1 MAAMKTVP
9 TDSPIDGLVS
19 EYHHHL
25 LRNAGFTSSTCR
37 VRTFFIRAFLNALF
51 QTRAPELDL
60 QKITAGTLLD
70 YVLQQSHRWSPQT
83 VQSLASALRSF
94 CRYLCSTGRAHA
106 DLTRAIPAVCSNQR
120 DRFPNTLTTGEL
132 GHLLGSCKG
141 KGPAQK
147 RDYAVL
153 LCLAKLG
160 LRAGE
165 AAKLRL
171 EDIDWHTGTLRLVA
185 TKGRRER
192 LLPLS
197 SELGGALASYLRHER
212 PSTAARTVFVSLL
225 EGRSLSS
232 EGISAIASSAF
243 KRAGISGRRG
253 SHRLRHTVASHLVQR
268 GASLKA
274 VADLL
279 GHGDLATTQIYAKVN
294 LPLLRQVAMPW
305 PKEAQL

>member
-1 MAAMKTVP
+1 MKTILA
-9 TDSPIDGLVS
+9 DSRIDAVVA
-19 EYHHHL
+19 EYHQHL

-37 VRTFFIRAFLNALF
+37 VRTFFIRAFLKALF
-51 QTRAPELDL
+51 KNKAPKIDL
-60 QKITAGTLLD
+60 QTINARALLD
-70 YVLQQSHRWSPQT
+70 YVLQQSHKWSPQT

-94 CRYLCSTGRAHA
+94 CRYLCSTGQAHA
-106 DLTRAIPAVCSNQR
+106 DLSRAIPAVCSHGR
-120 DRFPNTLTTGEL
+120 DHFPDPLTIREL
-132 GHLLGSCKG
+132 DQLLGSCQG
-141 KGPAQK
+141 KCLAQK

-165 AAKLRL
+165 VAKLRL
-171 EDIDWHTGTLRLVA
+171 EDIDWRTATLRLVA
-185 TKGRRER
+185 TKGRRQR

-197 SELGGALASYLRHER
+197 SELGRALASYLKHER
-212 PSTAARTVFVSLL
+212 PSTVVRTVFVSLL
-225 EGRSLSS
+225 EGRSLSPG
-232 EGISAIASSAF
+232 GISAIASSAF
-243 KRAGISGRRG
+243 KRTGISGRCG

-294 LPLLRQVAMPW
+294 LPLLRQVALPW
-305 PKEAQL
+305 PKEVLL